1 MARGEFVKK
10 LFASYGEDEKFRAP
24 VNAIAHLRNET
35 LALKHRTASLAEA
48 RDRAEHAAARA
59 CLLKD
64 DIDSTA
70 TTIEQYLDDL
80 LFQPLQLLAR
90 EAGDL

>member
-1 MARGEFVKK
+1 MANDFVGRAARLGAELQGRQGRVRPAGQSNK
-10 LFASYGEDEKFRAP
+10 LD
-24 VNAIAHLRNET
+24 
-35 LALKHRTASLAEA
+35 
-48 RDRAEHAAARA
+48 RA

-90 EAGDL
+90 EAET